1 MFHTIDLAQAT
12 CTLRYNLGHMFVKTK
27 ARVHDDP
34 QNLLQNETAESLY
47 RVAELQNPPAHE
59 LTNHNNGVT

>member
-12 CTLRYNLGHMFVKTK
+12 YTLRYNLGHMFIKTK

-34 QNLLQNETAESLY
+34 QIFCRTRRQNLFTE
-47 RVAELQNPPAHE
+47 
-59 LTNHNNGVT
+59 